1 MPEILEDIVGR
12 RIQLTEEGWAHIIGR
27 RRYMAD
33 FRNGIGETLREP
45 EEIRRSNS
53 VPETTRLYYKGYYGT
68 NVGDKW
74 VCVVVKVLPDEAFIV
89 SAYVTDRIKEGEL
102 LWPI

>member
-1 MPEILEDIVGR
+1 MLQDLFGR
-12 RIQLTEEGWAHIIGR
+12 RILLTDEGWAHIIGR

-33 FRNGIGETLREP
+33 FRDEIGETLREP

-53 VPETTRLYYKGYYGT
+53 VPETTRLYYKEYNGT
-68 NVGDKW
+68 SVGDKW
-74 VCVVVKVLPDEAFIV
+74 MCVAVKVLPDEAFIV
-89 SAYVTDRIKEGEL
+89 SAYVTDRIKKGEL